1 MLKSHAELRRERDL
15 PIPQKD
21 DSQYKHHDEQVDKER
36 DTRVFASIQ
45 VPKTIEEN
53 LPFKQK
59 QRVKVMND
67 ATRIDKNRQQNLL
80 NALNLPTK
88 QPFKSQFMN
97 QSKYPIG
104 NDAALAQLARTY
116 LAVTSWWQSLSPAT
130 LRLMIRGG
138 LGWGPTG
145 KQFDAEIRSSI
156 ARSDRVGAE
165 AILR

>member
-97 QSKYPIG
+97 QAEKQIHSMVQR
-104 NDAALAQLARTY
+104 L
-116 LAVTSWWQSLSPAT
+116 SL
-130 LRLMIRGG
+130 L
-138 LGWGPTG
+138 
-145 KQFDAEIRSSI
+145 
-156 ARSDRVGAE
+156 
-165 AILR
+165 